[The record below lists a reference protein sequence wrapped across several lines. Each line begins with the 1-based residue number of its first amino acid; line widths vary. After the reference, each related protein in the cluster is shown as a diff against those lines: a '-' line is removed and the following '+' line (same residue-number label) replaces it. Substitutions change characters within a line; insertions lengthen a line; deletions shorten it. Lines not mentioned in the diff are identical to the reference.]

1 MERGKNLWT
10 QWLQE
15 VEGNVLFS
23 ERGTGDKP
31 HRHKGMKGKE
41 PNKPTADKPY
51 SNGNPPEARACVYNE
66 VTGRGMVIVETLCL
80 KPERGNLAFRNFREG
95 AGNRIGLIR
104 PDGTSG

>member
-10 QWLQE
+10 QWLQK

-23 ERGTGDKP
+23 ERSTGDKP

-51 SNGNPPEARACVYNE
+51 SNGNPPEARACKYNE
-66 VTGRGMVIVETLCL
+66 VTGRCMVIVEALCL
-80 KPERGNLAFRNFREG
+80 KPYWEISPYGIPEGKQEIELAYP
-95 AGNRIGLIR
+95 L
-104 PDGTSG
+104 